1 MEKMDC
7 ISALGALAHETR
19 LDVFRCLVKAG
30 QDGLLPS
37 EISQTLGVLQNTLST
52 HLAILHR
59 AGLVT
64 NRREGRTIRYLADM
78 DGMRRCLG
86 YLMEDCCG
94 GRPELCQPVIR
105 QLACAC

>member
-1 MEKMDC
+1 MDKSAC

-19 LDVFRCLVKAG
+19 LDVFRSLVKAG
-30 QDGLLPS
+30 QSGLLPG
-37 EISQTLGVLQNTLST
+37 EISQDLGVLQNTLST

-64 NRREGRTIRYLADM
+64 SRREGRTIRYMADM
-78 DGMRRCLG
+78 DGMRSCLG

-94 GRPELCQPVIR
+94 GQPELCRPILT